1 LIKHQ
6 SILIKYICNTWQK
19 RLMKKNVTTFK
30 FYFLFLAALVFWPV
44 EYVFS
49 QVTFSGNYKNYN
61 AITTFDGEILTG
73 RNRLNLEL
81 SKPFSKGILT
91 VTALSDNTYSEDI
104 DDVDFRL
111 KEAYADLYFANTD
124 IRLGAQF
131 INQGISNG
139 FFLTDIIN
147 PLDVSEFLTQDIEDI
162 RIGQPALNITTYF
175 GSNFLQ
181 VVVSPVFS
189 SYEFPK
195 PGSSFFPFKNINRD
209 APVPIVFPDSLQ
221 QQTETKFQGSLRYA
235 FRSNINYDF
244 DIYAMYWS
252 SPEPVFN
259 KELSIGTLENPIIP
273 QAIIEF
279 TQQYGQSLILG
290 FSGTLNAGENLV
302 LRTESVFYTDK
313 MFDYLPQNLRN
324 IASENLTLPRIT
336 EALLTFQQNEDGF
349 IKERPFYS
357 GLIAVQTNFLGW
369 TVENQW
375 LTEHIFNHDRDLFR
389 EETFYS
395 TTLLLQR
402 QFLRNKLN
410 VQTFG
415 RYNFNGNDFWVN
427 PQLTYEIDDGI
438 DSDLGFQLFGGEM
451 PDRFYGHFSF
461 KNFAPLSFAYLRLSV
476 FF

>member
-1 LIKHQ
+1 MK
-6 SILIKYICNTWQK
+6 KYILGLNS
-19 RLMKKNVTTFK
+19 F
-30 FYFLFLAALVFWPV
+30 FLFLVALFFLGA
-44 EYVFS
+44 ECAFS
-49 QVTFSGNYKNYN
+49 QVNFSGNYKNYN
-61 AITTFDGEILTG
+61 AITTFEGKILTA

-91 VTALSDNTYSEDI
+91 IAALSDNTYSEDI
-104 DDVDFRL
+104 DEVDFRL
-111 KEAYADLYFANTD
+111 KEAYADIYLGRTD

-162 RIGQPALNITTYF
+162 RIGQPALNTITYF
-175 GSNFLQ
+175 GSNFVQ

-189 SYEFPK
+189 SYEFPR
-195 PGSSFFPFKNINRD
+195 PGSSFFPFSNINRD

-235 FRSNINYDF
+235 FRSNIKFDF

-252 SPEPVFN
+252 SPEPAFR
-259 KELSIGTLENPIIP
+259 KELSLGIPDNGIIP
-273 QAIIEF
+273 QAGIEF
-279 TQQYGQSLILG
+279 TQQYERSVIFGL
-290 FSGTLNAGENLV
+290 SGTVNAGENWV
-302 LRTESVFYTDK
+302 LRTESVFYTNK
-313 MFDYLPQNLRN
+313 LFDYLPQNLRD
-324 IASENLTLPRIT
+324 IASESLNLQSIT
-336 EALLTFQQNEDGF
+336 EALLTFQQNNDGF
-349 IKERPFYS
+349 IKEKPFYS
-357 GLIAVQTNFLGW
+357 GLIAAQTNILGW

-375 LTEHIFNHDRDLFR
+375 LAEHIFNHERDLFR

-395 TTLLLQR
+395 TTLLLQKL
-402 QFLRNKLN
+402 FLRNKLTA
-410 VQTFG
+410 QAFG
-415 RYNFNGNDFWVN
+415 RYNFNGNDFWIN
-427 PQLTYEIDDGI
+427 PQLTYEVDDGVE
-438 DSDLGFQLFGGEM
+438 SDFGFQFFGGES